1 MPCVFFSGRIQMQEL
16 AISLNAKSRKPLY
29 EQIYQHIRREIQS
42 GRIPAGEKLPSSRRM
57 SANLQVSR
65 STVDLAYEQLLSEG
79 YIESVPYKG
88 YYVCSLEGLCHMEFK
103 EPEREERRQQEQ
115 EQYSYDFAVSGIDP
129 DGFPYNLWR
138 KISKEVLSEED
149 PQLYQLGE
157 PQGEPG
163 FREAL
168 ADYLHYA
175 RGVNCT
181 PEQIVV
187 GAGSD
192 YLLLLLHVLM
202 DGRGRIAMENPTYC
216 TAGHCLEAMGCE
228 VKSVGM
234 DESGMLV
241 EERDKSG
248 ADVAYVMPSHQFP
261 TGIVMPLRRRMK
273 LLSWAAQ
280 KEGRYIIEDDYDSE
294 FRYKG
299 KPIPA
304 LQGFDT
310 AGRVIYIGTFSKSVA
325 PSIRISYMVLPPEL
339 LECYRKKGTLF
350 SVTVSRV
357 DQKIMEEFLRGG
369 HFERHLNRMR
379 AVYKAKHDL
388 LLGRL
393 RKMER
398 ICRVSGEQAGVH
410 LVVHFVNGMT
420 EQEAL
425 QRAARSGIRVYGISR
440 YRMEGQKR
448 YEGEA
453 VLLGY
458 ATLKLDELERAAD
471 ALEQAWSGT

>member
-1 MPCVFFSGRIQMQEL
+1 MQEL
-16 AISLNAKSRKPLY
+16 AISLDTKSHKPLY
-29 EQIYQHIRREIQS
+29 EQIYQYIRTEIQS
-42 GRIPAGEKLPSSRRM
+42 GRIPAGERLPSSRRM

-103 EPEREERRQQEQ
+103 EPKRQELRQEKK
-115 EQYSYDFAVSGIDP
+115 EKYRYDFAVSGIDP
-129 DGFPYNLWR
+129 DGFPHNIWR
-138 KISKEVLSEED
+138 KISKEILSEEN
-149 PQLYQLGE
+149 PQLFQLGE

-168 ADYLHYA
+168 SNYLHYA

-187 GAGSD
+187 GAGND

-202 DGRGRIAMENPTYC
+202 KGKGIIAMENPTYC

-228 VKSVGM
+228 VRSVGM
-234 DESGMLV
+234 DDSGMLV
-241 EERDKSG
+241 EELEKSG

-273 LLSWAAQ
+273 LLSWAARG
-280 KEGRYIIEDDYDSE
+280 EERYIIEDDYDSE

-310 AGRVIYIGTFSKSVA
+310 AGRVIYLGTFSKSVA
-325 PSIRISYMVLPPEL
+325 PSIRISYMVLPPGL
-339 LECYRKKGTLF
+339 LEIYREKGLLF

-388 LLGRL
+388 MLSRL
-393 RKMER
+393 RKMVR

-420 EQEAL
+420 EQEAV
-425 QRAARSGIRVYGISR
+425 QRAAQNGIRVYGISR

-458 ATLKLDELERAAD
+458 STLRLEELKQAAD
-471 ALEQAWSGT
+471 ALEEAWSMDEKI